1 MKEVD
6 TARMRYINFLAT
18 LLEQRGAPTDKY
30 LTQAHIPVGLR
41 EQPDAVISVK
51 SLMSFLEAAIE
62 DTDWQLLGYEAGG
75 TPLQNHGPI
84 GPYILSA
91 TTLYQAAQRLVFSTR
106 RETSITDNHLAFEGG
121 TAWICMTP
129 LLGSKR
135 QKQQVE
141 LYNLH
146 ILLQLARSALGTNWT
161 PERVRLCATDEA
173 TLKGHPE
180 LEKLN
185 IEFGSTTTAIAIP
198 MEQLATPM
206 HGVLNTSAAP
216 LLDDG
221 MITLDTMNALRQ
233 LMETY
238 LPYHPTLETLS
249 RLTGISKRSLQRF
262 LHSRGTSFSRLL
274 EQVIFCRAIE
284 LMADPGLRLQ
294 EIARAVGYSELAHF
308 SRAFQRMTGLAPS
321 TYRSKSLQLVQNAQQ
336 HE

>member
-1 MKEVD
+1 M
-6 TARMRYINFLAT
+6 AS

-30 LTQAHIPVGLR
+30 LTQAHIPLGLR

-51 SLMSFLEAAIE
+51 SLMTFLEAAIE

-75 TPLQNHGPI
+75 TPLHSHGPI

-91 TTLYQAAQRLVFSTR
+91 TTLYQAAQRLVISAR

-129 LLGSKR
+129 LLGTSD

-146 ILLQLARSALGTNWT
+146 ILLQLARSALGTNWR
-161 PERVRLCATDEA
+161 PERVRLCATAEA
-173 TLKGHPE
+173 TLKTHPE
-180 LEKLN
+180 LEQLN
-185 IEFGSTTTAIAIP
+185 IEFGATTTAIAIP
-198 MEQLATPM
+198 MEQLAAPIHKDDM
-206 HGVLNTSAAP
+206 HLLNASGAP

-233 LMETY
+233 LIETY
-238 LPYHPTLETLS
+238 LPYNPTLETLS

-262 LHSRGTSFSRLL
+262 LHSRGTSFSRLV

-284 LMADPGLRLQ
+284 LMADPGLRLR
-294 EIARAVGYSELAHF
+294 EIAQAVGYSELSHF
-308 SRAFQRMTGLAPS
+308 SRAFHRMTGLPPS
-321 TYRSKSLQLVQNAQQ
+321 TYRSKTLQLVQKPDPHDKAAVQQ
-336 HE
+336 